1 VLLEGEV
8 TEHYRDGETTGVHTA
23 NCIWRVTMLGKYLAN
38 ERLQLYMEVA
48 SEVHGKPF
56 SYCL

>member
-23 NCIWRVTMLGKYLAN
+23 NYIWRGTMLGKYLAN
-38 ERLQLYMEVA
+38 ERLQL
-48 SEVHGKPF
+48 
-56 SYCL
+56 